1 MLRSYVLMLF
11 VLSLHVLR
19 LRVLKSHM
27 LESRVLSLQVPR
39 SRVLMSHMLRSC
51 MLRLCMLGLHVL
63 CSVICALMG
72 RPCLGPME
80 RPTMIDRQFALQ
92 KLSVFWYLLFGAVT
106 AIVPGRF
113 STIE

>member
-80 RPTMIDRQFALQ
+80 RPTMIDRQTD
-92 KLSVFWYLLFGAVT
+92 SWHLFIGTVT
-106 AIVPGRF
+106 NIVPGIV
-113 STIE
+113 STIESSLEW